1 MDNSN
6 SVPIGE
12 NGEYESAPAYDCF
25 AWNIA
30 GSTGPQCSV
39 SGEFCFFCTFQEASE
54 NIEDGEEDDC
64 ESLKSMVRSLARE
77 RKELPI
83 IVNNI
88 YKIYE
93 KHIRN
98 QTEYTHPLTNMNI
111 KKPKWSKTSI
121 QRHLMY
127 SREFPDL
134 FDGIVEQV
142 FHSIISSQQDRVMEK
157 NTGAVIEARRQS
169 LMDSVNNFS
178 RWRLMQNKLDGNS
191 NTKSKKI
198 Q

>member
-1 MDNSN
+1 M
-6 SVPIGE
+6 GE
-12 NGEYESAPAYDCF
+12 NGEYEAGPAYDCY

-39 SGEFCFFCTFQEASE
+39 SGEFCFFCTFQEASDDTP
-54 NIEDGEEDDC
+54 DGEEDDC

-77 RKELPI
+77 KKELPI

-88 YKIYE
+88 YRIYE
-93 KHIRN
+93 KHVRP
-98 QTEYTHPLTNMNI
+98 QTEYTHPLTGATI
-111 KKPKWSKTSI
+111 KKPKWSKASI

-142 FHSIISSQQDRVMEK
+142 FHSIISSQQDRVMDK
-157 NTGAVIEARRQS
+157 NTGAVIESRRQS

-178 RWRLMQNKLDGNS
+178 RWRLMQNKLNGNID
-191 NTKSKKI
+191 SKLKQI
-198 Q
+198 K